1 MSKGTLYKIDNKNNK
16 NKDEIYDKTQTIVSF
31 IISMVIYAF
40 VLIIAS
46 KLFKGIYVSSFFY
59 ALIAA
64 IILSFLNTT
73 LKPILLFYTMPITI
87 STMGILY
94 PLTNMIILWLCSLI
108 MGDNF
113 VVGGF
118 INLFFISI
126 FISLLKMFLDR
137 MFGMRK

>member
-1 MSKGTLYKIDNKNNK
+1 MSKGKLYKIDNKNN
-16 NKDEIYDKTQTIVSF
+16 DEIYNKTWNILSF

-46 KLFKGIYVSSFFY
+46 KLFNGIYVSSFFY
-59 ALIAA
+59 AFIAA